1 MMSTERWFVLVE
13 FTFDVDTEPSKQ
25 RHEGDEQIDYANR
38 AFWEGLKPRLDKAFP
53 GDDGINW
60 TGIAQKVGKETH
72 LAKRES

>member
-1 MMSTERWFVLVE
+1 MMATERWFTLVE

-25 RHEGDEQIDYANR
+25 RHEGDAQGDFASR

-60 TGIAQKVGKETH
+60 TVIAQEVVNEKH
-72 LAKRES
+72 IAKRES